1 MAVSNLLAGLV
12 ESTLKGKATISKL
25 DSSIRGKII
34 TIYGNNGLGK
44 TKNAVKFPNPVV
56 IPLEKGLNATSGAVV
71 LKTATYTDVKAH
83 VRMLTTNPQWLK
95 ALEQEPITL
104 IFDGLENLG
113 LLCQRWLCSKYDVAD
128 IAEGKGG
135 YGLWGYYQKEMAALI
150 NDIVSHGYTIV
161 FIGHEQESKEGYH
174 SIAGDVRNVKPIRDN
189 SDIVCYLTSNGVDE
203 NNQVIPSSAW
213 LAETDQFFARSRFD
227 YMDTYLEVFS
237 AENLIEAIR
246 VGIER
251 QIEAEDAE
259 VGARAHLIHEV
270 GVEVQPQILTLS
282 LADGELPGGAVFV
295 FQRQMAHGVVPVKPV
310 VQHVH
315 HGVAIDGQKL
325 LAGAQTGSHGGAIGI
340 YGGDDGAHRCV
351 LSQKTAYCHI
361 ITY

>member
-1 MAVSNLLAGLV
+1 MAISNLLQGLV
-12 ESTLKGKATISKL
+12 ETTLRGKATISKL

-135 YGLWGYYQKEMAALI
+135 YGLWGYYQKEMAAFI

-227 YMDTYLEVFS
+227 YMDTYLPVFS

-251 QIEAEDAE
+251 QIEVENAE
-259 VGARAHLIHEV
+259 VTDFAGQQEMYQSSVSMSHEETIGALAQQFDQLESIERLDVWEEVVARHLDGIAVSEAKPSQLENLHSIYIDLQEF
-270 GVEVQPQILTLS
+270 
-282 LADGELPGGAVFV
+282 LAENL
-295 FQRQMAHGVVPVKPV
+295 K
-310 VQHVH
+310 
-315 HGVAIDGQKL
+315 
-325 LAGAQTGSHGGAIGI
+325 
-340 YGGDDGAHRCV
+340 
-351 LSQKTAYCHI
+351 
-361 ITY
+361 

>member
-135 YGLWGYYQKEMAALI
+135 Y
-150 NDIVSHGYTIV
+150 
-161 FIGHEQESKEGYH
+161 
-174 SIAGDVRNVKPIRDN
+174 
-189 SDIVCYLTSNGVDE
+189 
-203 NNQVIPSSAW
+203 
-213 LAETDQFFARSRFD
+213 
-227 YMDTYLEVFS
+227 
-237 AENLIEAIR
+237 
-246 VGIER
+246 
-251 QIEAEDAE
+251 
-259 VGARAHLIHEV
+259 
-270 GVEVQPQILTLS
+270 
-282 LADGELPGGAVFV
+282 
-295 FQRQMAHGVVPVKPV
+295 
-310 VQHVH
+310 
-315 HGVAIDGQKL
+315 
-325 LAGAQTGSHGGAIGI
+325 
-340 YGGDDGAHRCV
+340 
-351 LSQKTAYCHI
+351 
-361 ITY
+361 